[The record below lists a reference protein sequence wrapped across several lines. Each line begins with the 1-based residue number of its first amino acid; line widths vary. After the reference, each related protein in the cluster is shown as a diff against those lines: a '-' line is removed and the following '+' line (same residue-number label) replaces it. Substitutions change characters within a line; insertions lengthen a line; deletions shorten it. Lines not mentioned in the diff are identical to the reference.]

1 MSKPVG
7 TLKILDTNLV
17 LLDQHGT
24 RVWWTNRTSTNL
36 MKSLVTGELLDSGNF
51 VLRYFNNDS
60 STGCLWQSFDFP
72 TDALVSNMK
81 LGFDAKSNIN
91 RVLESWR
98 SSDDPSS
105 GEFTYG
111 VERHELVQSVTRK
124 KGLPTFRSEPWKIKN
139 ESGNFTYV
147 TYNITVT
154 REEATYFFTVTNKTF
169 FSILRLSYNGVLK
182 RSTWV
187 PKPQQLWKRVDRIL
201 PHDACGL
208 YNKCGPNGICDT
220 SRSRIC
226 GCIHGFKPRD
236 QEAWGFQ
243 DWTGGCMRKT
253 KLNCSGD
260 GFEKLRKMKLPDI
273 TKSIVDMTIGLKE
286 CKEKCNRNCN
296 CTAFA
301 NPDMQNSCVIWVGEI
316 LDLRKSMIAGQDL
329 FVRLAATDIWNL
341 QCVPMELV
349 KVVKATENFSDC
361 NKIGKGGYGI
371 VYKGILPDGQAIAA
385 KRLLVRSA
393 HGIEGFTNEVN
404 LIASVQHVNLVQ
416 LLGYCFEGEEMIL
429 LFELMEN
436 SSLDT
441 YIFDKTKSYKIDWE
455 KRWDITNGIARGL
468 LYLHQDSRYRI
479 LHRDLK
485 PSNIL
490 LDKDMVPKIS
500 DFGMAKLFARDETE
514 ATSTTNMVGTF
525 GYMPPEYAIDR
536 ICSVKSDVFSFGVL
550 LLEIIAGKRN
560 NEFLYYNEES
570 LLFYIWKLWL
580 EGKGLDIV
588 DPVIVD
594 SSSTFRPSEVLRCI
608 HIGLLCVQESKD
620 NRPLMSSVML
630 MLTSDKTEMNQ
641 PERPGSFVIRNRFVI
656 GSSSSNL
663 PNKETCTPFDIADWT
678 PVSAG

>member
-1 MSKPVG
+1 
-7 TLKILDTNLV
+7 
-17 LLDQHGT
+17 
-24 RVWWTNRTSTNL
+24 
-36 MKSLVTGELLDSGNF
+36 
-51 VLRYFNNDS
+51 
-60 STGCLWQSFDFP
+60 
-72 TDALVSNMK
+72 
-81 LGFDAKSNIN
+81 
-91 RVLESWR
+91 
-98 SSDDPSS
+98 
-105 GEFTYG
+105 
-111 VERHELVQSVTRK
+111 
-124 KGLPTFRSEPWKIKN
+124 
-139 ESGNFTYV
+139 
-147 TYNITVT
+147 
-154 REEATYFFTVTNKTF
+154 
-169 FSILRLSYNGVLK
+169 
-182 RSTWV
+182 
-187 PKPQQLWKRVDRIL
+187 
-201 PHDACGL
+201 
-208 YNKCGPNGICDT
+208 
-220 SRSRIC
+220 
-226 GCIHGFKPRD
+226 
-236 QEAWGFQ
+236 
-243 DWTGGCMRKT
+243 
-253 KLNCSGD
+253 
-260 GFEKLRKMKLPDI
+260 
-273 TKSIVDMTIGLKE
+273 
-286 CKEKCNRNCN
+286 
-296 CTAFA
+296 
-301 NPDMQNSCVIWVGEI
+301 
-316 LDLRKSMIAGQDL
+316 
-329 FVRLAATDIWNL
+329 
-341 QCVPMELV
+341 MELV

-500 DFGMAKLFARDETE
+500 DFGMTKLFARDETE
-514 ATSTTNMVGTF
+514 ATTAICL
-525 GYMPPEYAIDR
+525 PIDR

-560 NEFLYYNEES
+560 NQFLYYNEES

-608 HIGLLCVQESKD
+608 HIGLLFVQETKD
-620 NRPLMSSVML
+620 NRPLLSSVML

-641 PERPGSFVIRNRFVI
+641 PERPGSFVIRNIECLFRPGFVI
-656 GSSSSNL
+656 GSSSSNQ

>member
-1 MSKPVG
+1 MTKQHKSKQKKKRLRKREMKVRFFFILVLHLSSKYDSKIVSTEPFKISTRRNILSPEKVFVFGFFKPSTTSGVADRWYLGIWHHRFPQEVVWVANRDNPMSKPVG

-17 LLDQHGT
+17 LLDQYGT

-51 VLRYFNNDS
+51 LLRYFNNDL

-105 GEFTYG
+105 GEITYG
-111 VERHELVQSVTRK
+111 VERHELVQSVIRK
-124 KGLPTFRSEPWKIKN
+124 KGMPTFRNEPWKIKN

-154 REEATYFFTVTNKTF
+154 KEEATYFFTITNKTF

-226 GCIHGFKPRD
+226 GCIHFKPRD

-316 LDLRKSMIAGQDL
+316 IDLRKSMIAGQDL
-329 FVRLAATDIWNL
+329 FVRLAATDI
-341 QCVPMELV
+341 C
-349 KVVKATENFSDC
+349 
-361 NKIGKGGYGI
+361 
-371 VYKGILPDGQAIAA
+371 
-385 KRLLVRSA
+385 RL
-393 HGIEGFTNEVN
+393 
-404 LIASVQHVNLVQ
+404 
-416 LLGYCFEGEEMIL
+416 C
-429 LFELMEN
+429 
-436 SSLDT
+436 
-441 YIFDKTKSYKIDWE
+441 
-455 KRWDITNGIARGL
+455 
-468 LYLHQDSRYRI
+468 
-479 LHRDLK
+479 
-485 PSNIL
+485 
-490 LDKDMVPKIS
+490 
-500 DFGMAKLFARDETE
+500 
-514 ATSTTNMVGTF
+514 
-525 GYMPPEYAIDR
+525 
-536 ICSVKSDVFSFGVL
+536 
-550 LLEIIAGKRN
+550 
-560 NEFLYYNEES
+560 
-570 LLFYIWKLWL
+570 
-580 EGKGLDIV
+580 
-588 DPVIVD
+588 
-594 SSSTFRPSEVLRCI
+594 
-608 HIGLLCVQESKD
+608 
-620 NRPLMSSVML
+620 
-630 MLTSDKTEMNQ
+630 
-641 PERPGSFVIRNRFVI
+641 
-656 GSSSSNL
+656 
-663 PNKETCTPFDIADWT
+663 
-678 PVSAG
+678 

>member
-1 MSKPVG
+1 MVYVIQADHESVVAFMDLSRETK
-7 TLKILDTNLV
+7 K
-17 LLDQHGT
+17 HG
-24 RVWWTNRTSTNL
+24 VF
-36 MKSLVTGELLDSGNF
+36 KTG
-51 VLRYFNNDS
+51 
-60 STGCLWQSFDFP
+60 Q
-72 TDALVSNMK
+72 
-81 LGFDAKSNIN
+81 
-91 RVLESWR
+91 
-98 SSDDPSS
+98 
-105 GEFTYG
+105 
-111 VERHELVQSVTRK
+111 
-124 KGLPTFRSEPWKIKN
+124 
-139 ESGNFTYV
+139 
-147 TYNITVT
+147 
-154 REEATYFFTVTNKTF
+154 
-169 FSILRLSYNGVLK
+169 
-182 RSTWV
+182 
-187 PKPQQLWKRVDRIL
+187 
-201 PHDACGL
+201 
-208 YNKCGPNGICDT
+208 
-220 SRSRIC
+220 
-226 GCIHGFKPRD
+226 
-236 QEAWGFQ
+236 
-243 DWTGGCMRKT
+243 
-253 KLNCSGD
+253 
-260 GFEKLRKMKLPDI
+260 
-273 TKSIVDMTIGLKE
+273 E

-316 LDLRKSMIAGQDL
+316 IDLRKSMIAGQDL

-455 KRWDITNGIARGL
+455 KRWDITNAIARGL
-468 LYLHQDSRYRI
+468 LYLHQDIRYRI

-536 ICSVKSDVFSFGVL
+536 ICSKQRILILQFYVSLTNQVVLFFSF
-550 LLEIIAGKRN
+550 
-560 NEFLYYNEES
+560 FLIDQNA
-570 LLFYIWKLWL
+570 LFFFFEQIWKLWL

-608 HIGLLCVQESKD
+608 HIGLLCVQETKD

-656 GSSSSNL
+656 GSSSSNQ

>member
-1 MSKPVG
+1 MIHAG
-7 TLKILDTNLV
+7 YTTNVDLMV
-17 LLDQHGT
+17 YVIQADHESVVAFMDLSRETKKHG
-24 RVWWTNRTSTNL
+24 VF
-36 MKSLVTGELLDSGNF
+36 KTG
-51 VLRYFNNDS
+51 
-60 STGCLWQSFDFP
+60 Q
-72 TDALVSNMK
+72 
-81 LGFDAKSNIN
+81 
-91 RVLESWR
+91 
-98 SSDDPSS
+98 
-105 GEFTYG
+105 
-111 VERHELVQSVTRK
+111 
-124 KGLPTFRSEPWKIKN
+124 
-139 ESGNFTYV
+139 
-147 TYNITVT
+147 
-154 REEATYFFTVTNKTF
+154 
-169 FSILRLSYNGVLK
+169 
-182 RSTWV
+182 
-187 PKPQQLWKRVDRIL
+187 
-201 PHDACGL
+201 
-208 YNKCGPNGICDT
+208 
-220 SRSRIC
+220 
-226 GCIHGFKPRD
+226 
-236 QEAWGFQ
+236 
-243 DWTGGCMRKT
+243 
-253 KLNCSGD
+253 
-260 GFEKLRKMKLPDI
+260 
-273 TKSIVDMTIGLKE
+273 E

-570 LLFYIWKLWL
+570 LLFYVSLTNQIWKLWL

-608 HIGLLCVQESKD
+608 HIGLLCVQETKD

>member
-17 LLDQHGT
+17 LLDQYGT

-51 VLRYFNNDS
+51 VL
-60 STGCLWQSFDFP
+60 
-72 TDALVSNMK
+72 
-81 LGFDAKSNIN
+81 
-91 RVLESWR
+91 
-98 SSDDPSS
+98 
-105 GEFTYG
+105 
-111 VERHELVQSVTRK
+111 
-124 KGLPTFRSEPWKIKN
+124 
-139 ESGNFTYV
+139 
-147 TYNITVT
+147 
-154 REEATYFFTVTNKTF
+154 
-169 FSILRLSYNGVLK
+169 
-182 RSTWV
+182 
-187 PKPQQLWKRVDRIL
+187 
-201 PHDACGL
+201 
-208 YNKCGPNGICDT
+208 
-220 SRSRIC
+220 RSRIC

-316 LDLRKSMIAGQDL
+316 IDLRKSMIAGQDL
-329 FVRLAATDIWNL
+329 FVRLAATDICRKKRIPTRTVAPPIGNL

-455 KRWDITNGIARGL
+455 KRWDITNAIARGL
-468 LYLHQDSRYRI
+468 LYLHQDIRYRI

-536 ICSVKSDVFSFGVL
+536 ICSVKSYVFTFG
-550 LLEIIAGKRN
+550 
-560 NEFLYYNEES
+560 
-570 LLFYIWKLWL
+570 IWKLWL

-608 HIGLLCVQESKD
+608 HIGLLCVQETKD

-656 GSSSSNL
+656 GSSSSNQ

>member
-1 MSKPVG
+1 MKVRFFFILVLHLSSKYDSKIVSTEPFKISTRRNILSPEKVFVFGFFKPSTTSGVADRWYLGIWHHRFPQEVVWVANRDNPMSKPVG

-17 LLDQHGT
+17 LLDQYGT

-51 VLRYFNNDS
+51 VLRYFNNDL

-105 GEFTYG
+105 GEITYG
-111 VERHELVQSVTRK
+111 VERHELVQSVIRK
-124 KGLPTFRSEPWKIKN
+124 K
-139 ESGNFTYV
+139 
-147 TYNITVT
+147 
-154 REEATYFFTVTNKTF
+154 
-169 FSILRLSYNGVLK
+169 
-182 RSTWV
+182 
-187 PKPQQLWKRVDRIL
+187 
-201 PHDACGL
+201 
-208 YNKCGPNGICDT
+208 
-220 SRSRIC
+220 
-226 GCIHGFKPRD
+226 
-236 QEAWGFQ
+236 
-243 DWTGGCMRKT
+243 GGCMRKT

-316 LDLRKSMIAGQDL
+316 IDLRKSMIAGQDL

-455 KRWDITNGIARGL
+455 KRWDITNAIARGL
-468 LYLHQDSRYRI
+468 LYLHQDIRYRI

-536 ICSVKSDVFSFGVL
+536 ICSVKS
-550 LLEIIAGKRN
+550 
-560 NEFLYYNEES
+560 
-570 LLFYIWKLWL
+570 YIWKLWL

-608 HIGLLCVQESKD
+608 HIGLLCVQETKD

-656 GSSSSNL
+656 GSSSSNQ